1 MAKRTNSLTFKKRPI
16 LLHYGKTS
24 TACSAPGRHE
34 AVPQIQITISSV
46 IKKYLKSSG
55 KNASG
60 DIKP

>member
-1 MAKRTNSLTFKKRPI
+1 MA
-16 LLHYGKTS
+16 KTS